1 MSDEIAEAAVVES
14 EIKEVAAEEVPQ
26 RGGLEEA
33 AVYLANRALDL
44 VLRDERRLR
53 YRAAHVVLIP
63 VEGGESVVRLELL
76 EKRRAWVWNRKR
88 ALQGLRPALR
98 EKPPRERDRLLNFL
112 RALPGV
118 SEHEGDVYIEP
129 CLSRPLRALLDILD
143 LERLA
148 EAVER
153 LLVRGLDTEED
164 KLEASLSHELVVVQG
179 EPAEAHVAVDADLLV
194 KTARNHLV
202 AEVGEPLSDR
212 EGTRVVHDLLHAV
225 LRDEILDFVDN
236 VLHLADAVAGI
247 ERCPAAEGALAVP
260 AVAARHDV
268 GAGLTAEVAVLLG
281 VKLPVNEVTVYP
293 RGVGDG
299 VLQGKRLNAL
309 GAASGDEV
317 NKPEIPVAAG
327 DHRPDAGLFD
337 RLIWK
342 RRDMVAN

>member
-1 MSDEIAEAAVVES
+1 MSDEIAEAAVVEG
-14 EIKEVAAEEVPQ
+14 EIEQVAAEEVPQ

-33 AVYLANRALDL
+33 AVDLANRALDL
-44 VLRDERRLR
+44 VLRDERRFR
-53 YRAAHVVLIP
+53 YRAAHIVLVPI
-63 VEGGESVVRLELL
+63 ERREAVVRLELL
-76 EKRRAWVWNRKR
+76 EERRSGIGNRKR
-88 ALQGLRPALR
+88 ALKRLRPALR

-118 SEHEGDVYIEP
+118 AKHECHMDIEP

-194 KTARNHLV
+194 KPARDHLV

-212 EGTRVVHDLLHAV
+212 EGTRVVHDLLNAV
-225 LRDEILDFVDN
+225 LRDEHFDFVYD

-247 ERCPAAEGALAVP
+247 ERCPTAEGALAVP
-260 AVAARHDV
+260 AVATRHDV
-268 GAGLTAEVAVLLG
+268 GTGLAAEVAVLLG
-281 VKLPVNEVTVYP
+281 VKLPVNEIAVYP

-299 VLQGKRLNAL
+299 VLQGKWLDAL
-309 GAASGDEV
+309 GAAGGDEV

-327 DHRPDAGLFD
+327 DHRPDAGLLD
-337 RLIWK
+337 RLLRK
-342 RRDMVAN
+342 RRDMIAN